1 VLKAHK
7 VPQDHKA
14 LKGLQDIQVPK
25 VVRVRPDQKD
35 LMDSQVIL
43 ERKDR
48 KVQREQRVL
57 KVRQV
62 IRGHKVPQD
71 HKVLKDKGVVQDI
84 LELKEP

>member
-1 VLKAHK
+1 MLKAHK

-14 LKGLQDIQVPK
+14 HKGLQDILVPK

-62 IRGHKVPQD
+62 IRGHKVQVD
-71 HKVLKDKGVVQDI
+71 LLGLKDKGVVQDI
-84 LELKEP
+84 LELKVP